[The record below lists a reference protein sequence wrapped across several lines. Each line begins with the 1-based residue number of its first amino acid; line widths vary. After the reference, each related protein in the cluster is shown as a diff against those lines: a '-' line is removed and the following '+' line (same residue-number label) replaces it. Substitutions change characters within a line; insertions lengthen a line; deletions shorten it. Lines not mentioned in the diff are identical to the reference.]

1 MVDPTDAALAAMLFV
16 GGILVIVASAQ
27 GRLPSPSFDATRA
40 RSPRSVSA
48 DQIAVR
54 ITLGIGLGSVVYM
67 ATFWPVAALYG
78 AGAGAFAPTLLLAKR
93 ERRKAIDR
101 VDAIAI
107 WVETLRDTMAASA
120 GLQEALR
127 LSAGIAPEPIR
138 DEVRDL
144 TVRLQHESL
153 TSALRRFAG
162 DMQHP
167 LSDMVVASLI
177 LASSRHA
184 GSLRGT
190 LDSTSMA
197 ARDTAAMWRE
207 VESKRASAFQQ
218 ARLAGWISFSLMVF
232 MTLTRRDFLT
242 PFDSFTG
249 QVALAIIL
257 GLFGSGTV
265 VLYRMARPV
274 ERRRVFAGIE
284 HWQTPGRRGA
294 DTHPKAVAS

>member
-1 MVDPTDAALAAMLFV
+1 MVDPTNAALVVMLFV
-16 GGILVIVASAQ
+16 TGVLVITAGAQ
-27 GRLPSPSFDATRA
+27 GRLPDLKTVRTSAVSTSFDQMAMRVA
-40 RSPRSVSA
+40 
-48 DQIAVR
+48 
-54 ITLGIGLGSVVYM
+54 LGIGLGCVVY
-67 ATFWPVAALYG
+67 AGTAWPVAALYG
-78 AGAGAFAPTLLLAKR
+78 AGAGAFAPTLILAKR

-101 VDAIAI
+101 VEAIAI

-127 LSAGIAPEPIR
+127 LSASIAPEPIR

-162 DMQHP
+162 DMKHP

-207 VESKRASAFQQ
+207 VESSRASAFQQ

-232 MTLTRRDFLT
+232 MTLTRRSFLA
-242 PFDSFTG
+242 PFDSFGG
-249 QVALAIIL
+249 QIALFIIL
-257 GLFGSGTV
+257 GFFASGTV
-265 VLYRMARPV
+265 VLYRMAKPV
-274 ERRRVFAGIE
+274 TRRRVFAGIE
-284 HWQTPGRRGA
+284 SWKVNRN
-294 DTHPKAVAS
+294 DKAVAR

>member
-1 MVDPTDAALAAMLFV
+1 MVDPTNAALVAMLFV
-16 GGILVIVASAQ
+16 AGLLVIVAGAQ
-27 GRLPSPSFDATRA
+27 GRLPDLKTMQTR
-40 RSPRSVSA
+40 STSTSA
-48 DQIAVR
+48 DQLAVR
-54 ITLGIGLGSVVYM
+54 VALAVALACVIYI
-67 ATFWPVAALYG
+67 ATAWPVAALYG
-78 AGAGAFAPTLLLAKR
+78 AGAGAFAPTLLTAKR
-93 ERRKAIDR
+93 ERRKAIER
-101 VDAIAI
+101 VEAIAI

-127 LSAGIAPEPIR
+127 LSASIAPEPIR

-207 VESKRASAFQQ
+207 VESSRASAFQQ

-232 MTLTRRDFLT
+232 MALTRRSFLE

-249 QVALAIIL
+249 QIAMFIVL
-257 GLFGSGTV
+257 GLFASGTI
-265 VLYRMARPV
+265 VLYRMAKPV
-274 ERRRVFAGIE
+274 TRRRVFAGIE
-284 HWQTPGRRGA
+284 TWSANRN
-294 DTHPKAVAS
+294 DKAVAS